1 MTNYLLTGGGTA
13 GHVNP
18 LLTIAGALISR
29 SAQDR
34 VLALGTKEGLES
46 RLVPE
51 AGIELLT
58 IEKLPFPRR
67 PGIWA
72 IVFPFKFAS
81 AVSKVRGYIRK
92 HSIDVVVGFGGYV
105 SAPAYVAAKREKVPI
120 VIHEANALPGI
131 ANKVGNRFASAAG
144 KTFRSANMANTEF
157 VGMPLRES
165 IVALATKKDVA
176 GARKHFG
183 LKPDQLTLLVTGGS
197 LGARSLNQTIES
209 SRALLSAAGIQVLH
223 IIGGASELEEISEPE
238 FRRVRYVDQMELAI
252 AASDFAVSRAG
263 AATVSEFS
271 AIGLPALY
279 VPYPVGNGEQKF
291 NLQDVLA
298 AGGAVTVS
306 DSEFTPDYVRATL
319 IPMLSDTKRLAE
331 MSESAKQAG
340 VLDGTE
346 RFIALIDE
354 VLSRR

>member
-18 LLTIAGALISR
+18 LLTVAKALLAR
-29 SAQDR
+29 APQDK

-51 AGIELLT
+51 AGIQLLI

-67 PGIWA
+67 PGLSA
-72 IVFPFKFAS
+72 VVFPFRFAAAIS
-81 AVSKVRGYIRK
+81 SVRKYIRAN
-92 HSIDVVVGFGGYV
+92 SINVVVGFGGYV

-144 KTFRSANMANTEF
+144 KTFRSANMAHTEF
-157 VGMPLRES
+157 VGMPLREA
-165 IVALATKKDVA
+165 IVALATNKDVA

-183 LKPDQLTLLVTGGS
+183 LRPDQLTLLVTGGS
-197 LGARSLNQTIES
+197 LGARSINQTVES
-209 SRALLSAAGIQVLH
+209 SRALLAAAGVQVLH
-223 IIGGASELEEISEPE
+223 IVGAASELEEVSEAQY
-238 FRRVRYVDQMELAI
+238 RRVRYVDQMELAL

-279 VPYPVGNGEQKF
+279 IPYPVGNGEQKF

-306 DSEFTPDYVRATL
+306 DSEFTPEYVRSTL
-319 IPMLSDTKRLAE
+319 IPMLSDSKKLAD
-331 MSESAKQAG
+331 MSLAARQAG

-346 RFIALIDE
+346 RFIALIDG
-354 VLSRR
+354 VLARR

>member
-34 VLALGTKEGLES
+34 VLALGTKEGLEY

-223 IIGGASELEEISEPE
+223 IIGGASELEEVSEPE